1 MNVLVFDIETVPDVE
16 TGRRL
21 YGLQDINDEDV
32 AKALAALRRE
42 QTGDSDFL
50 RHHLHRVIAISAV
63 LRSADTLRIWSLG
76 DLQASEPEII
86 QRFYDGIE
94 KYTPTLVSWNGSGF
108 DLPVLHYRALK
119 HGIAASRYWETGA
132 DDQSFRWNNYLSR
145 FHERHTDLMDVL
157 SGYQP
162 RAAARLDDIA
172 RLIGLPGKLG
182 MDGSAVWGNFLAGR
196 LEAIR
201 NYCEIDVVNTY
212 LVYLRYELMR
222 GNLDSPVY
230 ERELGLMRETL
241 ATAEKPHFREYL
253 AEWTAAK

>member
-1 MNVLVFDIETVPDVE
+1 
-16 TGRRL
+16 
-21 YGLQDINDEDV
+21 
-32 AKALAALRRE
+32 
-42 QTGDSDFL
+42 
-50 RHHLHRVIAISAV
+50 
-63 LRSADTLRIWSLG
+63 
-76 DLQASEPEII
+76 
-86 QRFYDGIE
+86 
-94 KYTPTLVSWNGSGF
+94 
-108 DLPVLHYRALK
+108 
-119 HGIAASRYWETGA
+119 
-132 DDQSFRWNNYLSR
+132 
-145 FHERHTDLMDVL
+145 
-157 SGYQP
+157 
-162 RAAARLDDIA
+162 
-172 RLIGLPGKLG
+172 